1 MVLKIL
7 ILFLSFLR
15 RGYQLQIQHREK
27 MRNGIKAKEQ
37 LLKITNIINQRL
49 IFSKAK
55 LLMLIVPHEILT
67 L

>member
-7 ILFLSFLR
+7 ILILSFLLR
-15 RGYQLQIQHREK
+15 VYQLQIQHREK

>member
-37 LLKITNIINQRL
+37 LLKITNIINQR
-49 IFSKAK
+49 
-55 LLMLIVPHEILT
+55 
-67 L
+67 